1 MQLACRRW
9 NENDLPSIHNLL
21 LETWLDA
28 YSSFIPEKDLI
39 SYHMA
44 TYNVPA
50 LTELFHERGMNG
62 FVAEADRRL
71 VGYVRTRIAQ
81 EEKRFYVPSLYIL
94 PHFQGKGIGRKLMQM
109 AVDEAV
115 AGGFDRIW
123 IGIMEKNKEG
133 LDWYRRFGYQIVEEG
148 PFTMG
153 KTTVNHYIGYVLVKA
168 FSPQRLEHA

>member
-1 MQLACRRW
+1 MQLVCRQW
-9 NENDLPSIHNLL
+9 NERDLPAIHNLL

-28 YSSFIPEKDLI
+28 YSSFIPEGDLI
-39 SYHMA
+39 SYHTA

-50 LTELFHERGMNG
+50 LESLFREPGMKG
-62 FVAEADRRL
+62 FVAEADKRL
-71 VGYVRTRIAQ
+71 VGYVRTRIA
-81 EEKRFYVPSLYIL
+81 EGEKRFYVPSLYIL
-94 PHFQGKGIGRKLMQM
+94 PHFQGMGIGGKLMSM

-115 AGGFDRIW
+115 VNGFDRIW
-123 IGIMEKNKEG
+123 IGIMEKNKDG

-168 FSPQRLEHA
+168 FSPQRVEHA

>member
-1 MQLACRRW
+1 MQVDCRRW
-9 NENDLPSIHNLL
+9 IESDLPSIHNLL

-28 YSSFIPEKDLI
+28 YASFIPEGDLV

-44 TYNVPA
+44 TYNIPA
-50 LTELFHERGMNG
+50 LTRMFNEPGMNG

-81 EEKRFYVPSLYIL
+81 DEKRFYVPSLYIL
-94 PHFQGKGIGRKLMQM
+94 PHFQGMGIGGKLMQM

-115 AGGFDRIW
+115 ANRYDRMW

-133 LDWYRRFGYQIVEEG
+133 LDWYRRFDYRIVEEG

-168 FSPQRLEHA
+168 FSPERLEHV